1 MKEKEER
8 EKETTMIS
16 ILIFL
21 ITLFKNSLVLV
32 GCILSLKTLILEIAN
47 ILSRWDVILFI
58 LRLKLKQIEN

>member
-16 ILIFL
+16 ILIVL
-21 ITLFKNSLVLV
+21 MTLFKNSLVLV

-47 ILSRWDVILFI
+47 ILFRWDVILFI

>member
-21 ITLFKNSLVLV
+21 MTLFKNSLVLV

>member
-1 MKEKEER
+1 
-8 EKETTMIS
+8 MIS

-21 ITLFKNSLVLV
+21 MALFKNSLVLV
-32 GCILSLKTLILEIAN
+32 GCILSLKTWILEIAN

>member
-21 ITLFKNSLVLV
+21 IALFKNSLVLV

>member
-16 ILIFL
+16 ILVFMMA
-21 ITLFKNSLVLV
+21 TFKKSLLLV

-47 ILSRWDVILFI
+47 ILSQWDVILFHFV
-58 LRLKLKQIEN
+58 LRL